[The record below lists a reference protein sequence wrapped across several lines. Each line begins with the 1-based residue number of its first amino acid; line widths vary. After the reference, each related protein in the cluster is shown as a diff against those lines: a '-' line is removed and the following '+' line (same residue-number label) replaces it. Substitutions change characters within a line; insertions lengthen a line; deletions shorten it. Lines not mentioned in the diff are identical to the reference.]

1 MAALAAL
8 CLMAAP
14 VEAATVV
21 NGGFQTGDF
30 TGWTPISDNNSSARV
45 EGPEEFRAAFSG
57 SGVSSLT
64 QTIATMIG
72 QRYRLTFDAALDFP
86 FAVSAAAPM
95 PGEIRML
102 VTIDGAE
109 LEVLNA
115 GEEFAGYMLDFI
127 GSGSSTLLFQVG
139 AGFGRWQLDNVAVA
153 PADVA
158 AVPEPATWGMMLLGM
173 GMVGTVLRSRRR
185 NCKLHVRIAK
195 ST

>member
-1 MAALAAL
+1 MRHLLPMAALAAL
-8 CLMAAP
+8 FLTSAPAGAA
-14 VEAATVV
+14 VVV

-30 TGWTPISDNNSSARV
+30 TGWTPVSDDSSSARV
-45 EGPEEFRAAFSG
+45 EGPADFRAAFFG

-64 QTIATMIG
+64 QTAATLVG

-86 FAVSAAAPM
+86 FAVSTAAPM

-109 LEVLNA
+109 LEVFNA
-115 GEEFAGYMLDFI
+115 GEEFAGYTLDFT

-139 AGFGRWQLDNVAVA
+139 AGFGRWQLDNVAIA

-158 AVPEPATWGMMLLGM
+158 AVPEPATWGMMLLGF
-173 GMVGTVLRSRRR
+173 GLAGTSMRRR
-185 NCKLHVRIAK
+185 RCAVTYA
-195 ST
+195 